1 MQHLVPID
9 GTPSPSSLVRGAAE
23 GPRARGTRR
32 LTATLDSVTTLLRQA
47 ARVILLDQEQRVMLL
62 RYDENQGFWATP
74 GGSLEPGED
83 YPTAALRELREELG
97 IEDVELGPQLAER
110 SKHHHVGGQPVRQV
124 ERYYLARVNA
134 DDVDPASATQPDEI
148 RERRWWALTE
158 LHATAETVYPIGL
171 GDLVASVLEHGGPVC
186 PVVLAE

>member
-1 MQHLVPID
+1 MQHLVPTD
-9 GTPSPSSLVRGAAE
+9 GTPSPSSLVQGAAE

-32 LTATLDSVTTLLRQA
+32 LTATLDGVTTLVRQA
-47 ARVILLDQEQRVMLL
+47 ARVILLDHEQRVMLL

-74 GGSLEPGED
+74 GGALELGED

-110 SKHHHVGGQPVRQV
+110 SKQHHVGGQPVRQV
-124 ERYYLARVNA
+124 ERYYLARVDA
-134 DDVDPASATQPDEI
+134 DDIDPARATQPDEI

-158 LHATAETVYPIGL
+158 LHTTAERVYPIGL

-186 PVVLAE
+186 PVVLAG